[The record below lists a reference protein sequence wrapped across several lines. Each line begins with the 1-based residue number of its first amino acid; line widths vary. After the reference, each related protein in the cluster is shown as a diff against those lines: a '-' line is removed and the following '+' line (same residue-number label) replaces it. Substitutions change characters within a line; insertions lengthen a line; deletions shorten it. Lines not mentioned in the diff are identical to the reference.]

1 MAGVL
6 AATRCA
12 SGIPVRPR
20 AVQQADTPMTGP
32 MESLETTRH
41 GRAASCPSRARRGCA
56 RGCAPLKRWLLFPC
70 AAAQPVFDGHRRE
83 SRFAAKY

>member
-1 MAGVL
+1 MCMAGVL

-20 AVQQADTPMTGP
+20 AVQQADTPMTSP

-41 GRAASCPSRARRGCA
+41 GRAASCPSRAHGGCA
-56 RGCAPLKRWLLFPC
+56 RGCAVLRSSNGWLLFPC
-70 AAAQPVFDGHRRE
+70 AAAQPVF
-83 SRFAAKY
+83 